1 MRQVLLLLQ
10 ELCVSVGA
18 GDTIEEFASIIYARS
33 YSIIWLLVREVFLFP
48 SYRHGNEGSEV

>member
-1 MRQVLLLLQ
+1 M
-10 ELCVSVGA
+10 SVGA

-48 SYRHGNEGSEV
+48 IYRHGNV